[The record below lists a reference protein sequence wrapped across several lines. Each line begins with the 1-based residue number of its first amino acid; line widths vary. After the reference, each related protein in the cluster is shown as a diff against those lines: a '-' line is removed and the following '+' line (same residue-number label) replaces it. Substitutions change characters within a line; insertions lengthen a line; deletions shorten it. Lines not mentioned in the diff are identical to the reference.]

1 MRYTFAL
8 ISLLLFGCGGGA
20 PVPLSAACAN
30 TIQLVG
36 DSTQVR
42 IASSWQAAY
51 GARVTD
57 SAVSGTTLQEFWQ
70 GTAPYTAPFPAQV
83 TGQWLAVKFG
93 TNDAFYGPTPPDQF
107 ESHIR
112 DIVAGPAHVILETP
126 DASSDPAHANVPV
139 YSAIV
144 RKVAADTH
152 TPLIDNEACMLAN
165 PNWQS
170 LLVDGVHETPAG
182 WQWSFDHCV
191 APVVQSLDC
200 ISQPG

>member
-1 MRYTFAL
+1 MRYLAIL
-8 ISLLLFGCGGGA
+8 IFLAGCGGGGSDG
-20 PVPLSAACAN
+20 VSLSATSCTN

-42 IASSWQAAY
+42 IASSWQTAY
-51 GARVTD
+51 GSRVTD
-57 SAVSGTTLQEFWQ
+57 SAVSGTTLQQFSQ
-70 GTAPYTAPFPAQV
+70 GTPPYLAPFPNGV

-93 TNDAFYGPTPPDQF
+93 ANDAFYGPTPVDQF
-107 ESHIR
+107 EAHLR
-112 DIVAGPAHVILETP
+112 AIVAGTARVVLETP
-126 DASSDPAHANVPV
+126 DASTDPTRPNLPV

-165 PNWQS
+165 PDWPT
-170 LLVDGVHETPAG
+170 LLVDGLHETPEG

-191 APVVQSLDC
+191 APAIAALDC
-200 ISQPG
+200 L